1 MISKHVNILSI
12 QRRLLRYSKTSSST
26 STLMTLSALGGMTTM
41 YFIHNTNNTQTEAS
55 SSSSSSTT
63 NLTTTPKSKSHTSII
78 ETDFMDKIASKSYLN
93 YHNTFARDNILS
105 SAKHT
110 TSKVWNRLTQTQ
122 QSNNY
127 DYRLNPTS
135 STRIRT
141 SHKNHYDSFDKDS
154 VVTVVKGSTQLTER
168 PKGVPRRIRV
178 LAIDVPEFREVFD
191 GECRVNLSRIYPDDV
206 APRKYLPKRAGVAA
220 VEVVPNHDENDNNNG
235 TNNGNNNGDH
245 NTRKQKSMNQSNVIL
260 KKSKSLKKMEDNNIE
275 IIQKSLARSL
285 VRCRNVHSK
294 RIGVELLEA
303 SVYDLNP
310 HNMRRTYQFGSY
322 R

>member
-1 MISKHVNILSI
+1 
-12 QRRLLRYSKTSSST
+12 
-26 STLMTLSALGGMTTM
+26 MTLSALGGMATM
-41 YFIHNTNNTQTEAS
+41 YFINNTNDTQTEAS
-55 SSSSSSTT
+55 SPTTTNSTFSTLSTSSTT
-63 NLTTTPKSKSHTSII
+63 PESKSHASII

-110 TSKVWNRLTQTQ
+110 TKKVWNRMTQP
-122 QSNNY
+122 NNH
-127 DYRLNPTS
+127 DYILNNPTS
-135 STRIRT
+135 SSTRSSRT
-141 SHKNHYDSFDKDS
+141 THRNHDSFDKDS
-154 VVTVVKGSTQLTER
+154 VLTVVKGSTQLTER

-178 LAIDVPEFREVFD
+178 LAIDVPEFRDVFD

-206 APRKYLPKRAGVAA
+206 APRKHLSRRVVATTTVMVVNENENETDHEQKR
-220 VEVVPNHDENDNNNG
+220 NH
-235 TNNGNNNGDH
+235 
-245 NTRKQKSMNQSNVIL
+245 QSNVIH
-260 KKSKSLKKMEDNNIE
+260 KKSKSLKKIEDNNNNNNIE
-275 IIQKSLARSL
+275 IVQKSLARSL

-322 R
+322 RYVCYIYLFTQYDDIL